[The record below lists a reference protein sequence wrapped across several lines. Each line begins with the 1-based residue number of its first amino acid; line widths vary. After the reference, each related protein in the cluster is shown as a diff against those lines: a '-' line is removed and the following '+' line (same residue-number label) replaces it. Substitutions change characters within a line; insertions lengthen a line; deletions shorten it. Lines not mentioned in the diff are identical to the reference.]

1 LTICDDTGS
10 DNLSFMPTS
19 SSGHRASP
27 CDINILKKRR
37 EFLFVAKGTFV
48 RAEGLLLQ
56 ARQRDDDET
65 GLRVGFTC
73 SKKVGNA
80 VARNRA
86 KRRLREVAR
95 QILSLYGRLGWDY
108 VLIGKAKKTE
118 ERPFDE
124 LCKDLKKSLCTIHE
138 KHSSK

>member
-1 LTICDDTGS
+1 
-10 DNLSFMPTS
+10 MPTS
-19 SSGHRASP
+19 SSGRRASP
-27 CDINILKKRR
+27 SDINILKKRR

-95 QILSLYGRLGWDY
+95 QMLSLYGRLGWDY

>member
-1 LTICDDTGS
+1 
-10 DNLSFMPTS
+10 MPTS
-19 SSGHRASP
+19 SSGRRASP
-27 CDINILKKRR
+27 CDINILTKRR

-95 QILSLYGRLGWDY
+95 QMLSLYGRLGWDY

>member
-1 LTICDDTGS
+1 
-10 DNLSFMPTS
+10 MPTS
-19 SSGHRASP
+19 SSGRRAL

-95 QILSLYGRLGWDY
+95 QMLSLYGRLGWDY
-108 VLIGKAKKTE
+108 VLIGKAKKN
-118 ERPFDE
+118 RRAPF
-124 LCKDLKKSLCTIHE
+124 
-138 KHSSK
+138 

>member
-1 LTICDDTGS
+1 
-10 DNLSFMPTS
+10 MPTS
-19 SSGHRASP
+19 SSGRRRTL
-27 CDINILKKRR
+27 CDIYILKKRR
-37 EFLFVAKGTFV
+37 EFLFVAKGSFV
-48 RAEGLLLQ
+48 RAEGLILQ

-86 KRRLREVAR
+86 KRRLRDVAR
-95 QILSLYGRLGWDY
+95 QMLSLYGRLGWDY

-124 LCKDLKKSLCTIHE
+124 LCKDLKKSLCAIHE
-138 KHSSK
+138 KQSSK

>member
-1 LTICDDTGS
+1 
-10 DNLSFMPTS
+10 MPTS
-19 SSGHRASP
+19 SSGRRASP

-95 QILSLYGRLGWDY
+95 QMLSLYGRLGWDY
-108 VLIGKAKKTE
+108 VLIGKAKN
-118 ERPFDE
+118 RRAPF
-124 LCKDLKKSLCTIHE
+124 
-138 KHSSK
+138 

>member
-1 LTICDDTGS
+1 
-10 DNLSFMPTS
+10 MPTS
-19 SSGHRASP
+19 SAGRRVSP
-27 CDINILKKRR
+27 CDIDILQKRR

-48 RAEGLLLQ
+48 RAEGLFLQ

-86 KRRLREVAR
+86 KRRLRDVAR
-95 QILSLYGRLGWDY
+95 QMLSLYGRLGWDY

>member
-1 LTICDDTGS
+1 
-10 DNLSFMPTS
+10 MPTS
-19 SSGHRASP
+19 SSGRRVSL

-95 QILSLYGRLGWDY
+95 QMLSLYGRLGWDY

>member
-1 LTICDDTGS
+1 
-10 DNLSFMPTS
+10 M
-19 SSGHRASP
+19 
-27 CDINILKKRR
+27 
-37 EFLFVAKGTFV
+37 
-48 RAEGLLLQ
+48 Q
-56 ARQRDDDET
+56 ARQRDDEET
-65 GLRVGFTC
+65 VLRVGFTC

-80 VARNRA
+80 VDRNRA

-95 QILSLYGRLGWDY
+95 HMLSLHGRLGWDY
-108 VLIGKAKKTE
+108 VLIGKAGKTV

>member
-1 LTICDDTGS
+1 
-10 DNLSFMPTS
+10 MPTS
-19 SSGHRASP
+19 SSGRRRPPSN
-27 CDINILKKRR
+27 INILKKRR

-56 ARQRDDDET
+56 ARQRDDEET
-65 GLRVGFTC
+65 FLRVGFTC

-80 VARNRA
+80 VDRNRA

-95 QILSLYGRLGWDY
+95 HMLSLHGRLGWDY
-108 VLIGKAKKTE
+108 VLIGKAEKTV

>member
-1 LTICDDTGS
+1 
-10 DNLSFMPTS
+10 MPTS
-19 SSGHRASP
+19 SSARRRGP

-65 GLRVGFTC
+65 FLRVGFTC

-80 VARNRA
+80 VDRNRA

-95 QILSLYGRLGWDY
+95 HMLSLHGRLGWDY
-108 VLIGKAKKTE
+108 VLIGKAGKTV

>member
-1 LTICDDTGS
+1 
-10 DNLSFMPTS
+10 MPTS
-19 SSGHRASP
+19 SSGRRRAPSN
-27 CDINILKKRR
+27 INILKKRR

-56 ARQRDDDET
+56 ARQRDDEET
-65 GLRVGFTC
+65 VLRVGFTC

-80 VARNRA
+80 VDRNRA

-95 QILSLYGRLGWDY
+95 HMLSLHGRLGWDY
-108 VLIGKAKKTE
+108 VLIGKAEKTV

>member
-1 LTICDDTGS
+1 
-10 DNLSFMPTS
+10 MPTS
-19 SSGHRASP
+19 SSGRRRAPSN
-27 CDINILKKRR
+27 INILKKRR

-56 ARQRDDDET
+56 ARQRDDEET
-65 GLRVGFTC
+65 FLRVGFTC

-80 VARNRA
+80 VDRNRA

-95 QILSLYGRLGWDY
+95 HMLSLHGRLGWDY
-108 VLIGKAKKTE
+108 VLIGKAEKTE
-118 ERPFDE
+118 ERPFAE

>member
-19 SSGHRASP
+19 SSGRRASP
-27 CDINILKKRR
+27 FDINILKKRR

-80 VARNRA
+80 VDRNRA

-95 QILSLYGRLGWDY
+95 HMLSLHGRLGWDY
-108 VLIGKAKKTE
+108 VLIGKAEKTV

>member
-1 LTICDDTGS
+1 MSLCDVTDS

-19 SSGHRASP
+19 SSGRRRP
-27 CDINILKKRR
+27 LCNINVLKKRR

-56 ARQRDDDET
+56 ARQRDDEET
-65 GLRVGFTC
+65 VLRVGFTC

-95 QILSLYGRLGWDY
+95 HMLSLHGRLGWDY
-108 VLIGKAKKTE
+108 VLIGKAEKTV

>member
-1 LTICDDTGS
+1 
-10 DNLSFMPTS
+10 MPTS
-19 SSGHRASP
+19 SSGRKLSS

-95 QILSLYGRLGWDY
+95 QMLSLYGRLGWDY

>member
-1 LTICDDTGS
+1 MTICDDTGS

-19 SSGHRASP
+19 SSGRRRAL
-27 CDINILKKRR
+27 CNINILKKRR

-95 QILSLYGRLGWDY
+95 QMLSLYGRLGWDY

>member
-1 LTICDDTGS
+1 
-10 DNLSFMPTS
+10 MPTS
-19 SSGHRASP
+19 SSGRRASP
-27 CDINILKKRR
+27 CDIITLKKRR

-95 QILSLYGRLGWDY
+95 QMLSLYGRLGWDY

>member
-1 LTICDDTGS
+1 
-10 DNLSFMPTS
+10 MPTS
-19 SSGHRASP
+19 SSGRHRAP
-27 CDINILKKRR
+27 WNINILKKRR

-56 ARQRDDDET
+56 ARQRDDEET
-65 GLRVGFTC
+65 FLRVGFTC

-80 VARNRA
+80 VDRNRA

-95 QILSLYGRLGWDY
+95 HMLSLHGRLGWDY
-108 VLIGKAKKTE
+108 VLIGKAEKTV

>member
-1 LTICDDTGS
+1 
-10 DNLSFMPTS
+10 MPTS
-19 SSGHRASP
+19 SSGRRASL

-95 QILSLYGRLGWDY
+95 QMLSLYGRLGWDY

>member
-1 LTICDDTGS
+1 
-10 DNLSFMPTS
+10 MPTS
-19 SSGHRASP
+19 SSGRRRAL
-27 CDINILKKRR
+27 CNINILKKRR

-56 ARQRDDDET
+56 ARQRDDEET
-65 GLRVGFTC
+65 VLRVGFTC

-80 VARNRA
+80 VDRNRA

-95 QILSLYGRLGWDY
+95 HMLSLHGRLGWDY
-108 VLIGKAKKTE
+108 VLIGKAEKTV

>member
-1 LTICDDTGS
+1 
-10 DNLSFMPTS
+10 MPTS
-19 SSGHRASP
+19 SSGRRRAPSN
-27 CDINILKKRR
+27 INILKKRR

-56 ARQRDDDET
+56 ARQRDDEET
-65 GLRVGFTC
+65 FLRVGFTC

-80 VARNRA
+80 VDRNRA

-95 QILSLYGRLGWDY
+95 HMLSLHGRLGWDY
-108 VLIGKAKKTE
+108 VLIGKAEKTV

>member
-1 LTICDDTGS
+1 
-10 DNLSFMPTS
+10 MPTS
-19 SSGHRASP
+19 SSGRRRAPSN
-27 CDINILKKRR
+27 INILKKRR

-56 ARQRDDDET
+56 AHQRDDEEPV
-65 GLRVGFTC
+65 LRVGFTC

-80 VARNRA
+80 VDRNRA

-95 QILSLYGRLGWDY
+95 HMLSLHGRLGWDY
-108 VLIGKAKKTE
+108 VLIGKAEKTV